1 MATTDE
7 MRTLLERYLE
17 AYRKKDAAGCAACFA
32 SNAVLYSSYAAP
44 VEGRDAIEVVHRDW
58 VSEGGADKTLDIVC
72 AGSDRESSWCV
83 ARFSEGDPPNEGFSL
98 NVFERD
104 ENGAWLISVSSL
116 SEYEG

>member
-1 MATTDE
+1 MIC
-7 MRTLLERYLE
+7 RPSGHHQLSRVS
-17 AYRKKDAAGCAACFA
+17 R
-32 SNAVLYSSYAAP
+32 
-44 VEGRDAIEVVHRDW
+44 RDAIEDVHRDW
-58 VSEGGADKTLDIVC
+58 VSEGGADKTLDILR

-83 ARFSEGDPPNEGFSL
+83 ARFSDGDPPNEGFSL

>member
-44 VEGRDAIEVVHRDW
+44 VEGRDAIEAVHRDW
-58 VSEGGADKTLDIVC
+58 VSEGAADKTLDIVS
-72 AGSDRESSWCV
+72 AGADRESSWCV
-83 ARFSEGDPPNEGFSL
+83 ARFFEGDPPSEGFSL
-98 NVFERD
+98 SVFERD
-104 ENGAWLISVSSL
+104 ENGAWLISISSL